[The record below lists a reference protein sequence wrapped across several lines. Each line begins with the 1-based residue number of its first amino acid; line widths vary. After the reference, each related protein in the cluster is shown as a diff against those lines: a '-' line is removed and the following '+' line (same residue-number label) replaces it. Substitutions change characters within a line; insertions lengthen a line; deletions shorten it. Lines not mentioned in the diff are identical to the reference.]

1 MSELSSFKPK
11 SADGDS
17 AESAVFSMQHCL
29 VTQQANNVL
38 RSSKETQRALRRLRH
53 SLLNCE
59 ICPAFEDCEL
69 REQFNLQVDL
79 VIAEIN
85 EEWGW

>member
-1 MSELSSFKPK
+1 MSGLRSFKPK
-11 SADGDS
+11 SVDPDS
-17 AESAVFSMQHCL
+17 AEREVFSMKHCL
-29 VTQQANNVL
+29 VTQQASNVL
-38 RSSKETQRALRRLRH
+38 RSSKETQRALRHLRQ

-59 ICPAFEDCEL
+59 ICPVFEECEM

>member
-1 MSELSSFKPK
+1 MSELSSSK
-11 SADGDS
+11 SKLADPDS
-17 AESAVFSMQHCL
+17 AERAVFSMQHCL

-38 RSSKETQRALRRLRH
+38 RSSKETQRALRRLRQ

-59 ICPAFEDCEL
+59 ICPAFEECEL

-79 VIAEIN
+79 VMAEIN

>member
-1 MSELSSFKPK
+1 MNDFPRFLP
-11 SADGDS
+11 DS
-17 AESAVFSMQHCL
+17 DDRHKAENGVFSMQHCFIQQEANDVL
-29 VTQQANNVL
+29 KTSRVTL
-38 RSSKETQRALRRLRH
+38 RALRRLRQ

-59 ICPAFEDCEL
+59 ICPEIEQCEL
-69 REQFNLQVDL
+69 RENFNAQIDL

>member
-1 MSELSSFKPK
+1 MSDWRSFQPD
-11 SADGDS
+11 SADPDS
-17 AESAVFSMQHCL
+17 DERIVFSMQHCL
-29 VTQQANNVL
+29 ITQQTYNVM
-38 RSSKETQRALRRLRH
+38 RSSKETQRALRRLRQ

-59 ICPAFEDCEL
+59 ICPAFEECEL